1 MTKNLTIRIDEKIL
15 IQARKEA
22 VEEQKSLAQWLIGL
36 MTERLTRKAD
46 HRKAKDR
53 ALHHL
58 GKGYHLGGKP
68 LKREEMYDRTGMFR

>member
-22 VEEQKSLAQWLIGL
+22 VEEEKSLAQWLIDL
-36 MTERLTRKAD
+36 VTEKLTRKQD
-46 HRKAKDR
+46 HSKAKER

-58 GKGYHLGGKP
+58 NKGYHLGGRP
-68 LKREEMYDRTGMFR
+68 LKREEIYVR